1 MSEKKILY
9 IACDFDGTLT
19 AKDSWP
25 LVGDENPHAV
35 SVLKRLKRDGHFII
49 LHTCRQGKYL
59 KDAIE
64 WMRQRGVAPDAV
76 NENPES
82 IAIYG
87 PQGPKMNASF
97 YIDDKA
103 FGIKKTALGGVDWK
117 YIKRNYKKLFN
128 C

>member
-1 MSEKKILY
+1 
-9 IACDFDGTLT
+9 
-19 AKDSWP
+19 
-25 LVGDENPHAV
+25 
-35 SVLKRLKRDGHFII
+35 
-49 LHTCRQGKYL
+49 
-59 KDAIE
+59 
-64 WMRQRGVAPDAV
+64 MRQRGVAPDAV

-117 YIKRNYKKLFN
+117 YIKRNYKNYLTVKILLTIHSLRGIN
-128 C
+128 NT